1 MKSSIL
7 SLKNEFSKLK
17 EETVDNMIKT
27 MPLKQQQVIKMCFK
41 ACLAQSKH
49 GIRYT
54 HNWVYECILM
64 KIKSPHFIIKC
75 VQKKFYHFPHLTH
88 YGITYRN

>member
-17 EETVDNMIKT
+17 EETIDNMIKT

-41 ACLAQSKH
+41 A
-49 GIRYT
+49 
-54 HNWVYECILM
+54 
-64 KIKSPHFIIKC
+64 
-75 VQKKFYHFPHLTH
+75 
-88 YGITYRN
+88 